1 MKSLECD
8 FNVARG
14 PFWRIKTIVKKWLMC
29 KKVDNTSL
37 IFFSVILLLIISLI
51 FFRSLYDVVLLST
64 FTRFVVN
71 VVLR

>member
-1 MKSLECD
+1 M
-8 FNVARG
+8 
-14 PFWRIKTIVKKWLMC
+14 KKWLMC

-71 VVLR
+71 VVLRYIYPLPVFLLYQF

>member
-1 MKSLECD
+1 
-8 FNVARG
+8 
-14 PFWRIKTIVKKWLMC
+14 MC